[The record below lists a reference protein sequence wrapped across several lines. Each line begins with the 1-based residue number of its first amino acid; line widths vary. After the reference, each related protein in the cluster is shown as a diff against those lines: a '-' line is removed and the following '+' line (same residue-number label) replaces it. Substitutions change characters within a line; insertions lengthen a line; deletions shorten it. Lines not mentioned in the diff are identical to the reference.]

1 MGISIKP
8 SSFLLRRPTK
18 KDLRASSV
26 CKKLQKR
33 SFFSNLKMKLQI
45 IFLATIALIVS
56 FQMRCEAASIYGIDL
71 ADEEVFIVRRSG
83 YLEAGDPCSASLDC
97 YRGLCTR
104 GTCEVSAPG
113 HG

>member
-1 MGISIKP
+1 MGYP
-8 SSFLLRRPTK
+8 SSPVPSYFGDPQK
-18 KDLRASSV
+18 KTYVQVLFA
-26 CKKLQKR
+26 R
-33 SFFSNLKMKLQI
+33 SCRKEAFSNFKMKLQI

-56 FQMRCEAASIYGIDL
+56 SQMRCEASSIYGIDL